1 MSEGS
6 RMTRPMFSED
16 ERRQLRRER
25 FEHPHPRVQ
34 LRMEVLWLISC
45 GESYSSAARLADVS
59 DATVDRYVAL
69 YRAGGIDGLKQFDW
83 QGPTSELAAHQ
94 TSLEEQFRASPPHTT
109 AEAARRIEEVTGV
122 KRGLTQ
128 VRQFLKKVSD

>member
-1 MSEGS
+1 
-6 RMTRPMFSED
+6 MTRLTFSEED
-16 ERRQLRRER
+16 RLQLRRER

-59 DATVDRYVAL
+59 DATVDRYVAI
-69 YRAGGIDGLKQFDW
+69 YRERGIDGLKQFDW
-83 QGPTSELAAHQ
+83 RGPTSELVIHR
-94 TSLEEQFRASPPHTT
+94 TSLEKEFRASPPHTT
-109 AEAARRIEEVTGV
+109 AEACRRIEEATGV

-128 VRQFLKKVSD
+128 VRRFLKKVWG

>member
-1 MSEGS
+1 MAQ
-6 RMTRPMFSED
+6 RTFSEED
-16 ERRQLRRER
+16 RQQLRRER

-45 GESYSSAARLADVS
+45 GECYSSAARLAGVS

-69 YRAGGIDGLKQFDW
+69 DRRRGIEGLQQFDW

-94 TSLEEQFRASPPHTT
+94 TSLEKMFQADPPHTT
-109 AEAARRIEEVTGV
+109 AEAARRIAEATGV
-122 KRGLTQ
+122 QRGLTQ
-128 VRQFLKKVSD
+128 VRHFLKKVWA

>member
-1 MSEGS
+1 
-6 RMTRPMFSED
+6 MTRPTFSEQ
-16 ERRQLRRER
+16 ERGQLRRER

-59 DATVDRYVAL
+59 DATVDRYVAI
-69 YRAGGIDGLKQFDW
+69 YRERGIDGLKQFDW
-83 QGPTSELAAHQ
+83 QGPTSELAAHR
-94 TSLEEQFRASPPHTT
+94 TSLEEEFRASPPHTI
-109 AEAARRIEEVTGV
+109 AEACRRIEEATGV

-128 VRQFLKKVSD
+128 VRHFLKKVWG